1 MDMEAIIA
9 LLVVLG
15 TLTAC
20 AGETVLDVKN
30 ALPMAAAPQAI
41 TYTAETKT
49 YADTIADED
58 GVPLVSYSYDVPVL
72 TAWRSDGTA
81 VEEART
87 PEEETA
93 LAAVETF
100 NSRYE
105 AWTEEERIEE
115 LVGYAQQDRQWRT
128 ESGQEWNETSAYTE
142 TLACTI
148 YQTEHL
154 VSVSASYDSYTG
166 GAHPNQML
174 LAWNFDLSTGDFF
187 SVETLAA
194 DSQAFSKAVGEEIVR
209 QAEQRAAEEG
219 MDAGTMLWSD
229 YREIAA
235 DWSSYAVSFHED
247 GMTIGYSPYEIACYA
262 AGAQVYHL
270 DYEQLLPMLSD
281 HGKSV
286 LELESQE

>member
-1 MDMEAIIA
+1 MEAIIA

-15 TLTAC
+15 TLAAC
-20 AGETVLDVKN
+20 AGETVMDVKG
-30 ALPMAAAPQAI
+30 ALPMAAAPQVI
-41 TYTAETKT
+41 TYTADTKT
-49 YADTIADED
+49 HSDTILDED
-58 GVPLVSYSYDVPVL
+58 GTPLVSYSYDVPVL
-72 TAWRSDGTA
+72 TAWRADGTV

-100 NSRYE
+100 NNRYE
-105 AWTEEERIEE
+105 AWTAEERIEE
-115 LVGYAQQDRQWRT
+115 LSGYAAQDRQWRT
-128 ESGQEWNETSAYTE
+128 ENDQEWNEWSAYTE
-142 TLACTI
+142 TLVCTI

-187 SVETLAA
+187 SVETLAS
-194 DSQAFSKAVGEEIVR
+194 DSQEFSKMVGDEIVR
-209 QAEQRAAEEG
+209 QAEAKAAEEG
-219 MDAGTMLWSD
+219 VDAENMLWSD

-235 DWSSYAVSFHED
+235 DWSSYAVSFHQD
-247 GMTIGYSPYEIACYA
+247 GMTVGYSPYEIACYA

-270 DYEQLLPMLSD
+270 SYEQLLPMLSD
-281 HGKSV
+281 HGKNV